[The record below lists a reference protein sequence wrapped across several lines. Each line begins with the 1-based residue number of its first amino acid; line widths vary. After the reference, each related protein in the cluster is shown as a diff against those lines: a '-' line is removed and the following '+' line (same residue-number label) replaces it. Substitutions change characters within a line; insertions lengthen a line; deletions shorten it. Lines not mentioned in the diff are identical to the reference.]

1 MGGEHRAAELYNRLI
16 LYSLPDLN
24 ICTGACHFA
33 QSSDTQQTAI
43 EMLNKRNGN
52 RVNILHSTDPTADS
66 SQTALSQSRARHSA
80 AAGLNWTSGGK
91 N

>member
-24 ICTGACHFA
+24 ICTEACHFA
-33 QSSDTQQTAI
+33 ESPDTQQTAI

-52 RVNILHSTDPTADS
+52 RVNILHSTAPPGTAD
-66 SQTALSQSRARHSA
+66 
-80 AAGLNWTSGGK
+80 
-91 N
+91 